1 MPTTI
6 PATQESPL
14 GQALAKRKHHASAAD
29 NEVSTKRQRFA
40 DDIPN
45 PSFPSL
51 EPYGPLLAQ
60 LGSKY
65 QVKPLSVI
73 SSTRICKH
81 IDKALEHLGRF
92 SFLDDSVLPG
102 VIFLHGKS
110 KSASKA
116 ITIAETIRRRIAD
129 AEQKWYQYNVLYE
142 ITSPDPLAENFV
154 VRDTQIEEEYEVQ
167 ETRDGKQTRAR
178 PSGSTLFEA
187 AVEPAMA
194 RSQAILAIFLSRVPV
209 CELAVMSQV
218 GFQTNEQEVD
228 KKKRELM
235 GLR

>member
-6 PATQESPL
+6 PATQQSPL
-14 GQALAKRKHHASAAD
+14 GQALAKRKHQSSTAD
-29 NEVSTKRQRFA
+29 DEASTKRQRVA
-40 DDIPN
+40 DDAPN
-45 PSFPSL
+45 SSSPSS
-51 EPYGPLLAQ
+51 EPYGPVLAQ

-65 QVKPLSVI
+65 QVKSLSVI

-81 IDKALEHLGRF
+81 IDKALKHLGRF

-102 VIFLHGKS
+102 VLFLHGKS

-116 ITIAETIRRRIAD
+116 ITIAETIRRRIAE

-142 ITSPDPLAENFV
+142 ITSPDRLAEDFTV
-154 VRDTQIEEEYEVQ
+154 QDTQIEEECEDQ
-167 ETRDGKQTRAR
+167 ETRDGKQTSAR
-178 PSGSTLFEA
+178 PNGSTLFEA
-187 AVEPAMA
+187 AVEPTKA
-194 RSQAILAIFLSRVPV
+194 RSQAVLAIFLSRVPV

-235 GLR
+235 ALR